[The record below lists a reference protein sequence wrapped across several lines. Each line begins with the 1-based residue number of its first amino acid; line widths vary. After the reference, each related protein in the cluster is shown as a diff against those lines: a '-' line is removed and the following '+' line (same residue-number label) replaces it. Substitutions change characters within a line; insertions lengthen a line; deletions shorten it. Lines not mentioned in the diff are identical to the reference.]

1 MPLLHFLQK
10 AGKWMLVIGNRLANM
25 QLIPSIFHV
34 FDVQFKYSFLLFW
47 KGSVEQCART
57 QNFLNTFFP
66 NLNNKITL
74 ILTAI
79 N

>member
-1 MPLLHFLQK
+1 MPLPHLLQK

-34 FDVQFKYSFLLFW
+34 FDIQYKYSFLLFW
-47 KGSVEQCART
+47 KSSVEQCVRT

-66 NLNNKITL
+66 
-74 ILTAI
+74 
-79 N
+79 